1 MNYRYQ
7 PPAAPQPDDD
17 DDSQFDEYEEVNT
30 AEDYGYTRYGD
41 ESDSDRRDSGGTP
54 TWLKVIIVLGVVL
67 IVASLVLSTAGPAFF
82 GGDPPT
88 TQSNYDIVGFVSAID
103 YATIVVDLDGDEATV
118 KLIAVESAG
127 AGDLFDAQVADAIR
141 EALEGETL
149 TLERAGTPEDA
160 DGNLLRYV
168 YLSNR
173 TMLNALLV
181 RNGFARVSDDVAPDN
196 GQYLARMRG
205 AEELARVENLGVWG
219 LTQ

>member
-17 DDSQFDEYEEVNT
+17 DDSQFDEYEEIDT
-30 AEDYGYTRYGD
+30 AEDYGYTRYGA
-41 ESDSDRRDSGGTP
+41 EPDSDRRDSGGTP
-54 TWLKVIIVLGVVL
+54 TWLKVIIVLGVIL

-103 YATIVVDLDGDEATV
+103 YATIVVDLDGEEATV
-118 KLIAVESAG
+118 KLIGVESAG
-127 AGDLFDAQVADAIR
+127 VGDRFDAQVADAIR

-205 AEELARVENLGVWG
+205 AEELARVENLGFWG
-219 LTQ
+219 RTQ